1 MRCPRPAAVL
11 AQVDRMSGAAGG
23 MSFRRYMAR
32 RHTYAASS
40 TSAFMQ
46 IYRSDPEAPNPR
58 KVVELLD
65 YLRQRGATDEMLY
78 AARICWN
85 GYLRS
90 RRGTAS
96 RP

>member
-1 MRCPRPAAVL
+1 MR
-11 AQVDRMSGAAGG
+11 AGRACLRG
-23 MSFRRYMAR
+23 DMSFRRYMAR
-32 RHTYAASS
+32 RRTYAASS
-40 TSAFMQ
+40 TGAFIQ
-46 IYRSDPEAPNPR
+46 IYRSDPDAPNAR

-90 RRGTAS
+90 RRVPTAY
-96 RP
+96 P

>member
-1 MRCPRPAAVL
+1 
-11 AQVDRMSGAAGG
+11 
-23 MSFRRYMAR
+23 MAR
-32 RHTYAASS
+32 RRTYAASS
-40 TSAFMQ
+40 TNAFMQ

-58 KVVELLD
+58 EVVELLD

-90 RRGTAS
+90 RRVTAAY
-96 RP
+96 P